1 MPTCQNAVGCA
12 QGGIV
17 KESIN
22 EADGSLPRL
31 PQRAFPAPVRRLLEG
46 ALNHAATHFEP
57 GLKAL
62 LESLDG
68 ALFKQA
74 ERAASNDEQ
83 QHLFES
89 LRALKRSR
97 DDIVPRFL
105 AHLEA
110 GLARLASATPLPV
123 IPASPESSTQRP
135 PRVRLELVDSG
146 DLEVSLAL
154 RELAA
159 RAELRHGPALQAL
172 RYRFGVL
179 GARAALDV
187 ETVPFGPAELAD
199 ALRYAFEPCALALP
213 HRVLA
218 FQLADRQLIAQVGDF
233 YLSLNLWFREQAVL
247 PNLDMR
253 GSSIG
258 SEAAATRSGSS
269 SKQADKSV
277 SPADA
282 VPAKPLVEDEH
293 VVPESA
299 RPPSVMS
306 GLASASAHNS
316 NAEMFADLRALL
328 AANRPQASAVPAK
341 SAMTGDTYQASG
353 ADLQAVLR
361 NLQSRPAP
369 RASDG
374 QPAASTDLGQLKQ
387 NLLGQLR
394 QHSPQG
400 LAPAL
405 AQEDSDTIDL
415 VGMLFEYIA
424 KSTSAYTGGSSLLDK
439 LQVPILRT
447 ALADKAFFTQP
458 DHPARRL
465 LGSIAD
471 AATLWMGEKD
481 ADPALVEKVHLLV
494 ERVTHEFDGD
504 LGLIQRLVDDLGAHT
519 QQLARRA
526 EIAERRHI
534 EAAKGRDKLGLA
546 RQQANSAIA
555 RMLARRNPTPI
566 VRAVLEQAWTDVL
579 ALTILRHGEDSRA
592 YQRRLAVADQL
603 QHLGS
608 GQNVKVD
615 LALRG
620 EVHSGLLQVGL
631 HEDAVAGVLEQLFD
645 NSDHPEQPPPAAVT
659 VALETRTRLGADAPT
674 SAAPA
679 VAAPVPA
686 LLSNAEQKMLLS
698 LRSLPFGTWFDFVIN
713 QQGALVR
720 RKLAW
725 FSPVSGRCLF
735 VNARGARADERS
747 MEQLARDLVLGRVRM
762 VEDTPM
768 GLIERAWKAITNSLQ
783 RKAQPALDNA

>member
-1 MPTCQNAVGCA
+1 MPSAVRM
-12 QGGIV
+12 GGIV

-22 EADGSLPRL
+22 EADGGLPRL

-46 ALNHAATHFEP
+46 ALDQATTHFQP
-57 GLKAL
+57 GLQAL
-62 LESLDG
+62 LDSLDG
-68 ALFKQA
+68 TLFKQA

-110 GLARLASATPLPV
+110 GLARLAVATPVAVAPV
-123 IPASPESSTQRP
+123 SVETSTHRA

-199 ALRYAFEPCALALP
+199 ALRYAFEPCALALA

-233 YLSLNLWFREQAVL
+233 YLSLNLWFREQGLL

-258 SEAAATRSGSS
+258 SEAAAARN
-269 SKQADKSV
+269 A
-277 SPADA
+277 SPARQ
-282 VPAKPLVEDEH
+282 PASHPADGSPLNRLGEDEQAA
-293 VVPESA
+293 PESA
-299 RPPSVMS
+299 SPPSVMP
-306 GLASASAHNS
+306 GLGSAPVQNS
-316 NAEMFADLRALL
+316 NAEMFANLRALL
-328 AANRPQASAVPAK
+328 AANRPHGSAASAAPA
-341 SAMTGDTYQASG
+341 AAGDTYQASG

-361 NLQSRPAP
+361 NLQSRPAA
-369 RASDG
+369 RSSDG
-374 QPAASTDLGQLKQ
+374 RTAANADLGQLKQ

-394 QHSPQG
+394 QHSPHG

-415 VGMLFEYIA
+415 VGMLFEYIG
-424 KSTSAYTGGSSLLDK
+424 KSTSAYTGGSGLLNK

-447 ALADKAFFTQP
+447 ALADKEFFTQP

-494 ERVTHEFDGD
+494 ERVTREFDGD
-504 LGLIQRLVDDLGAHT
+504 LSLIQRLVDDLGAHT

-546 RQQANSAIA
+546 RQQANTAIA
-555 RMLARRNPTPI
+555 RMLARRNPAPM

-608 GQNVKVD
+608 GENVKVD

-631 HEDAVAGVLEQLFD
+631 HEDAITGVLEQLFD
-645 NSDHPEQPPPAAVT
+645 NSDHPGQAPPAAVT
-659 VALETRTRLGADAPT
+659 SALESRTRLGADTPAA
-674 SAAPA
+674 AAPA
-679 VAAPVPA
+679 VAAPAPA
-686 LLSNAEQKMLLS
+686 LLSSAEQKMLQS

-713 QQGALVR
+713 QQGALAR

-768 GLIERAWKAITNSLQ
+768 GLIERAWKAITHSLQ
-783 RKAQPALDNA
+783 RKVQPALDNA